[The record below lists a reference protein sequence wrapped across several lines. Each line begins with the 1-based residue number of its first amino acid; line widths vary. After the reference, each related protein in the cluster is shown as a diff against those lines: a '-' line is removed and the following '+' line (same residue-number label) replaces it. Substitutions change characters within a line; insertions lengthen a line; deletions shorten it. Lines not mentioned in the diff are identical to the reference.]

1 MKRKKRICIVD
12 DEIDVGLALKFI
24 LEEKGFRV
32 DLFTD
37 PVTASEII
45 KARRYHLFL
54 IDIIMPDMNGFQIFQ
69 QIMSVNKRA
78 KVCFI
83 TAFEDYRYAFKD
95 EPSRLGTAEFILKPI
110 EDDVLIKRVN
120 KILSSK

>member
-1 MKRKKRICIVD
+1 LKRKKRICIVD

-45 KARRYHLFL
+45 KARRYDLFL
-54 IDIIMPDMNGFQIFQ
+54 IDIIMPDMNGFQIFK
-69 QIMSVNKRA
+69 QIMSVKKRGWE
-78 KVCFI
+78 
-83 TAFEDYRYAFKD
+83 TWPNLST
-95 EPSRLGTAEFILKPI
+95 PSYYYTVTWHKLLVDNTQPAGLVLQEFQLQ
-110 EDDVLIKRVN
+110 RV
-120 KILSSK
+120 